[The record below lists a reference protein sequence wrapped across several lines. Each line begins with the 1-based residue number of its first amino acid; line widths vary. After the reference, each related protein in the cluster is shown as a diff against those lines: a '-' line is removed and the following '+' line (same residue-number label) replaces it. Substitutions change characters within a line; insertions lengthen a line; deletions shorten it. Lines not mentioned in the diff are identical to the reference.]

1 MPIERA
7 GLVQGTLEMLIH
19 KALAPATH
27 VQAFREQRA
36 VASEGSRR
44 VRPFV
49 IARLLTL
56 LGSSGWKGAVVLA
69 LWLCRTRAEGLRW
82 PNIHEGSTTYRAGW
96 KSGSSTFNPLL
107 S

>member
-44 VRPFV
+44 VRPNCHHCVCDCAAFD
-49 IARLLTL
+49 
-56 LGSSGWKGAVVLA
+56 SSGEQRLEKRSSSCLMAVQD
-69 LWLCRTRAEGLRW
+69 
-82 PNIHEGSTTYRAGW
+82 AG
-96 KSGSSTFNPLL
+96 
-107 S
+107 